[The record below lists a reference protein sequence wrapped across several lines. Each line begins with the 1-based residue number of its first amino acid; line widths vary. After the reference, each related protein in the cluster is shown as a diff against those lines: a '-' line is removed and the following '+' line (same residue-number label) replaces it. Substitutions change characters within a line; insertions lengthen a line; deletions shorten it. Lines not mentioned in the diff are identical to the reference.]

1 MGEEKECPLFRR
13 PEILSVG
20 KGIDPCDIDSS
31 ITTCEE
37 NVNFCKRT
45 DALKRYLLNK
55 FEEMG

>member
-45 DALKRYLLNK
+45 DALKR
-55 FEEMG
+55 